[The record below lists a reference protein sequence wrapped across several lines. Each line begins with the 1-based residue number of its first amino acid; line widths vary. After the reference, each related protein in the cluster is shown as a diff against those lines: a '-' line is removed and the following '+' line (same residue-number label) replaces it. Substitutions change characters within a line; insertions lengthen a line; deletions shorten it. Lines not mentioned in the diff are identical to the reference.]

1 MLKSFTGKFGHGVA
15 EDPSNMDQVARKPDA
30 PGHKREK
37 KEKRQ
42 KGIPNDVDSGPTP
55 DIFHKHE
62 KHELKHG
69 HDPNKIHGAGVPTR
83 KIIVEP
89 SQRHSQRNLNSQ
101 GSSRNLDS
109 ESAGTEN
116 TRNLDVKNGMR
127 TMTDHQNMRNTSGIE
142 RRSSSKNTSGTERRS
157 SPKNT
162 SSTER
167 RSSSNNTKGTERR
180 SSSNSTRGTE
190 RRSSSKNTNSGKKT
204 STLSPNG
211 VNEMNSLIDERNA
224 RNIRSVID
232 ENDPRNIGPNN
243 PSSSINSKSTVS
255 TSTNSTISASST
267 GSPTNKNS
275 GNVSNKGI
283 IEADSGADNE
293 STSNHSRSNHSRSNH
308 SSSVN
313 NRSSHSNGNSKS
325 NHSDKTRNVDN
336 RSPGK
341 NRDRIP
347 RPRQSP
353 RKRSGSSAATP
364 VHLNRERPST
374 ALITRKELEEILA
387 AKRREELMDQKTLPP
402 KSGTLSTDLWV
413 AAAQIHNNTQSEEFS
428 VASGTSVEEDDP
440 FGKHQ
445 NRAESEQQY
454 EQQYDPVNRYDPTD
468 QRSDEYDI
476 NFFDI
481 PEEEI
486 TEHTVTS
493 GHMDD
498 GQMDS
503 FDADELNLAASMD
516 SMEQRST
523 TIRFDEYDELQTC
536 LHINDYTK
544 GEISRSWYKREDYD
558 KMVDLARKTASKA
571 VKREKELR
579 DELQDV
585 LKPDDND
592 TSRSGRSTGPD
603 GKRKKPIEYRGLEAW
618 TPEGSQKCRTMKENA
633 IELVWNEQSRQW
645 EDGTFD
651 PDAISAVYIPVA
663 QQALEIAHERAL
675 ADEKMVKKLIDQDE
689 ARKQKKKN
697 RTIIRKG
704 RSLMTKTAKNTG
716 KMLGQGAEKVLK
728 ETGKGAVKIGKRG
741 VKAVV
746 ATATLDQKMMK
757 EAVKIRV
764 HGKKKRECKHE
775 KEIAPSKASHQRD
788 VDKMEE
794 SLARSEESGMYN
806 IFLQTFQKL
815 WGAFILFL

>member
-1 MLKSFTGKFGHGVA
+1 
-15 EDPSNMDQVARKPDA
+15 
-30 PGHKREK
+30 
-37 KEKRQ
+37 
-42 KGIPNDVDSGPTP
+42 
-55 DIFHKHE
+55 
-62 KHELKHG
+62 
-69 HDPNKIHGAGVPTR
+69 
-83 KIIVEP
+83 
-89 SQRHSQRNLNSQ
+89 
-101 GSSRNLDS
+101 
-109 ESAGTEN
+109 
-116 TRNLDVKNGMR
+116 
-127 TMTDHQNMRNTSGIE
+127 
-142 RRSSSKNTSGTERRS
+142 
-157 SPKNT
+157 
-162 SSTER
+162 
-167 RSSSNNTKGTERR
+167 
-180 SSSNSTRGTE
+180 
-190 RRSSSKNTNSGKKT
+190 
-204 STLSPNG
+204 
-211 VNEMNSLIDERNA
+211 
-224 RNIRSVID
+224 
-232 ENDPRNIGPNN
+232 
-243 PSSSINSKSTVS
+243 
-255 TSTNSTISASST
+255 
-267 GSPTNKNS
+267 
-275 GNVSNKGI
+275 
-283 IEADSGADNE
+283 
-293 STSNHSRSNHSRSNH
+293 
-308 SSSVN
+308 
-313 NRSSHSNGNSKS
+313 
-325 NHSDKTRNVDN
+325 
-336 RSPGK
+336 
-341 NRDRIP
+341 
-347 RPRQSP
+347 
-353 RKRSGSSAATP
+353 
-364 VHLNRERPST
+364 
-374 ALITRKELEEILA
+374 
-387 AKRREELMDQKTLPP
+387 MDQKTLPP

-440 FGKHQ
+440 FGKHR
-445 NRAESEQQY
+445 NPAESEQQN
-454 EQQYDPVNRYDPTD
+454 EQQYDPVNRYDPAD

-516 SMEQRST
+516 SMEQRRT

-788 VDKMEE
+788 VEEMEE
-794 SLARSEESGMYN
+794 SLARSEESDPLYVPSGLHDRRQTMQKPVMGTPTDINASSDHGSDLSSVTDTKGGRSNQRDFSSKSDGTSNTNEKKKKSKLKLLGIVPIPGTQKMYSEDRRKQREEKRIAKQNRRPSWEAGMATGKY
-806 IFLQTFQKL
+806 
-815 WGAFILFL
+815 